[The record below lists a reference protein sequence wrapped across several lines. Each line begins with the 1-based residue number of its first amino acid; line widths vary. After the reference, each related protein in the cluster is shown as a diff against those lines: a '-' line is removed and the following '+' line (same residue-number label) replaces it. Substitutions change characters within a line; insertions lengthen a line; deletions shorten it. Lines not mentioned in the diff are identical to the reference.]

1 MGNAMNIT
9 YLLTSGNEAA
19 FKKYMIFKSL
29 LIHLLIIQSGKRI
42 ETQATLL
49 AIENIAELFQMMHF
63 FYSVYHSYPF

>member
-42 ETQATLL
+42 ETQKQHCSQLRTLQ
-49 AIENIAELFQMMHF
+49 NCFR
-63 FYSVYHSYPF
+63 